1 MSVTWKF
8 DSAKCSTRAL
18 HVDKRTKK
26 KIDVLNKK
34 LATLRQQ
41 LKGAKAQL
49 DEPAE
54 VARLEEAVRAA
65 EEQLASLRGR

>member
-1 MSVTWKF
+1 
-8 DSAKCSTRAL
+8 
-18 HVDKRTKK
+18 VDKRTKK

-65 EEQLASLRGR
+65 EEQLASLRG